1 MFSPVMSFLDR
12 VTMTF
17 VMVLASAPILAI
29 AANAAFL

>member
-1 MFSPVMSFLDR
+1 MFSQAMTILER

-17 VMVLASAPILAI
+17 IVILAGAPILAI